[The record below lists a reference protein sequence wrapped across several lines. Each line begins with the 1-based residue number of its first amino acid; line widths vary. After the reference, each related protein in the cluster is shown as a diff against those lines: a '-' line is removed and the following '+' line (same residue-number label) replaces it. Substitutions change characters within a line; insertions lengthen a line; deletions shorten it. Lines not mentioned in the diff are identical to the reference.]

1 MLLGASIANL
11 LGSIK
16 MESWIDHWWPIVW
29 AGAISAVQVVQ
40 ILLAKTYARR
50 DDMESMRRDMD
61 EMQAKIEHLPTD
73 DEMHELQLELERVR
87 GEITELRAELKPVN
101 HLTKLLLEQRLNDD

>member
-1 MLLGASIANL
+1 
-11 LGSIK
+11 

-29 AGAISAVQVVQ
+29 AGVISAVQVVQ